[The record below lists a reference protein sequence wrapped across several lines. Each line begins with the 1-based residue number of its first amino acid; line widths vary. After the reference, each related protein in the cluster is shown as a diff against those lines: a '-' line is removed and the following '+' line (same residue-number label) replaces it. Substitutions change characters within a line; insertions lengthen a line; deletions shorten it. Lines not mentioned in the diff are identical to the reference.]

1 MEVHEIIMRSLP
13 EGTDYR
19 TVLPAIIG
27 KSGMKGA
34 DSVQIGNSFFVY
46 YKKGSAAFLEG
57 YVQDTGRT
65 AIKNYVKLFRYL
77 QSKGIT
83 HVTVISEPERDST
96 VQAAKILQKYFEG
109 TDTFVGIKP
118 PNTNGEVIIHI
129 KIGEDTIRKI

>member
-19 TVLPAIIG
+19 TALPAIIG

-46 YKKGSAAFLEG
+46 YKKGNAALIEG
-57 YVQDTGRT
+57 YVQDRGRD
-65 AIKNYVKLFRYL
+65 ALRNIIKLLAYL
-77 QSKGIT
+77 QSKGVVYAT
-83 HVTVISEPERDST
+83 AISEPERDSLAQI
-96 VQAAKILQKYFEG
+96 VKMLQKYFEG

-118 PNTNGEVIIHI
+118 PNKSGKRLIHI
-129 KIGEDTIRKI
+129 KIGEDTIRRI